1 MEKYITC
8 DTTTLT
14 KDELAQLSVPQSF
27 TYITTISSKPLVY
40 MASAINSTVETFRH
54 FIQLKTVSN
63 ELPFVCLEY
72 CTNLANEK
80 LIHFEIKNTK
90 DSQELF
96 DNLRKMGLYITN
108 FNIYVSTDFS
118 KLYLGNKLFRFLT
131 GVPLKTKYYE
141 IVYQLLTY
149 CKIILEILQYKRF
162 EYTSSGIVFNGVN
175 PKSFSD
181 SSSIDVSNTVKT
193 ILDPIFCF
201 PTNITIK
208 GIEDFDELKFTK
220 VNIVPNNLYTKTD
233 LLTGYEGCFLRN
245 TSTNEYCYYL
255 TWEELDLS
263 QNK

>member
-8 DTTTLT
+8 DFTTLT
-14 KDELAQLSVPQSF
+14 KDELAQLSIPQSF
-27 TYITTISSKPLVY
+27 TYLTTTSSKPLVY
-40 MASAINSTVETFRH
+40 MASTINSTVETFRH
-54 FIQLKTVSN
+54 FIQLKTVAN

-162 EYTSSGIVFNGVN
+162 EYTSSGIVFTGI
-175 PKSFSD
+175 SD
-181 SSSIDVSNTVKT
+181 V
-193 ILDPIFCF
+193 LA
-201 PTNITIK
+201 
-208 GIEDFDELKFTK
+208 ELKK
-220 VNIVPNNLYTKTD
+220 LGV
-233 LLTGYEGCFLRN
+233 
-245 TSTNEYCYYL
+245 
-255 TWEELDLS
+255 ELEME
-263 QNK
+263 